1 MLITQNQV
9 FLIAFSPGLVAM
21 PVMPPRKMRAAL
33 FLDTEDGNI

>member
-9 FLIAFSPGLVAM
+9 FLIAFSPGFVAM
-21 PVMPPRKMRAAL
+21 PVMRPGKML